1 MLSRSAQGLYWMGRY
16 LARAEHASRLLE
28 LQTAALVDRPVR
40 DIYFGWA
47 RIYHSLGRLPPGGDL
62 DLWDSSEEFTLA
74 DSYTLTDDLT
84 FERSNPVS
92 VWSCFALGR
101 ENARQMRHCIS
112 GEMWT
117 LLNRAYLR
125 IQDLRIQDIW
135 NSPESFY
142 TEMAAE
148 IYTFAGVAAATM
160 YRNEGWR
167 FMELGKAME
176 RAQMSTRLFLSQL
189 AAAQGR
195 EDDSDDADW
204 ITLLR
209 VYHALGAYNRT
220 YSVEVEP
227 SPSLDLLVSDPLL
240 PDSLIRSLERAETEL
255 EGIGIG
261 PDVELG
267 STTKRLA
274 GRLTALIKYDWPD
287 REDSTGFLRQA
298 DGYCLDL
305 HNLVTSAYFEYPIRD
320 HPST

>member
-1 MLSRSAQGLYWMGRY
+1 MGRY

-84 FERSNPVS
+84 FERSNPGS
-92 VWSCFALGR
+92 IWSCFALGR

-117 LLNRAYLR
+117 MLNRAYLR

-135 NSPESFY
+135 NSPQSFFV
-142 TEMAAE
+142 EMAAE

-167 FMELGKAME
+167 FMELGKAVE
-176 RAQMSTRLFLSQL
+176 RSQKSTRLFLTQL
-189 AAAQGR
+189 AAAEGR
-195 EDDSDDADW
+195 DDDADSDW

-209 VYHALGAYNRT
+209 IYHALGAYNRT

-227 SPSLDLLVSDPLL
+227 GPSLDLLVSDPLL
-240 PDSLIRSLERAETEL
+240 PDSLIRSLERAEAEL
-255 EGIGIG
+255 EEIGLG
-261 PDVELG
+261 PNVELG
-267 STTKRLA
+267 SSTQRIA
-274 GRLTALIKYDWPD
+274 GRLTALIRYERLD
-287 REDSTGFLRQA
+287 REDSTAFLRQA
-298 DGYCLDL
+298 DEYCREL
-305 HNLVTSAYFEYPIRD
+305 HDLVTSAYFDYPIRD
-320 HPST
+320 HPAA

>member
-1 MLSRSAQGLYWMGRY
+1 MGRY

-84 FERSNPVS
+84 FERSNPGS
-92 VWSCFALGR
+92 IWSCFALGR

-117 LLNRAYLR
+117 MLNRAYLR

-135 NSPESFY
+135 NSPQSFFV
-142 TEMAAE
+142 EMAAE

-167 FMELGKAME
+167 FMELGKAVE
-176 RAQMSTRLFLSQL
+176 RSQKSTRLFLTQL
-189 AAAQGR
+189 AAAEGR
-195 EDDSDDADW
+195 DDDADSDW

-209 VYHALGAYNRT
+209 IYHALGAYNRT

-227 SPSLDLLVSDPLL
+227 GPSLDLLVSDPLL
-240 PDSLIRSLERAETEL
+240 PDSLIRSLERAEAEL
-255 EGIGIG
+255 EGIGLG
-261 PDVELG
+261 PNVELG
-267 STTKRLA
+267 SSTQRIA
-274 GRLTALIKYDWPD
+274 GRLTALIRYERLD
-287 REDSTGFLRQA
+287 REDSTAFLRQA
-298 DGYCLDL
+298 DEYCREL
-305 HNLVTSAYFEYPIRD
+305 HDLVTSAYFDYPIRD
-320 HPST
+320 HPAA

>member
-1 MLSRSAQGLYWMGRY
+1 MGRY

-84 FERSNPVS
+84 FERSNPGS
-92 VWSCFALGR
+92 IWSCFALGR

-117 LLNRAYLR
+117 MLNRAYLR

-135 NSPESFY
+135 NSPQSFFV
-142 TEMAAE
+142 EMAAE

-167 FMELGKAME
+167 FMELGKAVE
-176 RAQMSTRLFLSQL
+176 RSQKSTRLFLTQL
-189 AAAQGR
+189 AAAKGR
-195 EDDSDDADW
+195 DDDADSDW

-209 VYHALGAYNRT
+209 IYHALGAYNRT

-227 SPSLDLLVSDPLL
+227 GPSLDLLVSDPLL
-240 PDSLIRSLERAETEL
+240 PDSLIRSLERAEAEL
-255 EGIGIG
+255 EGIGLG
-261 PDVELG
+261 PNVELG
-267 STTKRLA
+267 SSTQRIA
-274 GRLTALIKYDWPD
+274 GRLTALIRYERLD
-287 REDSTGFLRQA
+287 REDSTAFLRQA
-298 DGYCLDL
+298 DEYCREL
-305 HNLVTSAYFEYPIRD
+305 HDLVTSAYFDYPIRD
-320 HPST
+320 HPAA